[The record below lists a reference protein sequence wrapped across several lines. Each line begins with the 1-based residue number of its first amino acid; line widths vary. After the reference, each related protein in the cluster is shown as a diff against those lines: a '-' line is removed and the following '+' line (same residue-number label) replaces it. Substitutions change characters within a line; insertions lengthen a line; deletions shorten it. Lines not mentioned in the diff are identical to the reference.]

1 MLLNAVFLGRI
12 WLVTMFFFELPQRFE
27 WVNQLS
33 PFHAAIRFIPF
44 TVAAPVGSILAS
56 TVAKMFKVPL
66 LYLLGISSLKQ
77 VVAYVLLGT
86 VSGQHDIS
94 ARQYGYQV
102 LAGLACGINIPL
114 LTLMTPYATG
124 KRDHGNGRHG
134 RIAQFRVTGGCI
146 GLAIIKTIHNSYL
159 RSHLTQSLGADVTEA
174 VPEINWSH
182 RDPAHGNTR
191 SD

>member
-1 MLLNAVFLGRI
+1 M
-12 WLVTMFFFELPQRFE
+12 FELPQRFE
-27 WVNQLS
+27 MVNQLS

-124 KRDHGNGRHG
+124 KRDH
-134 RIAQFRVTGGCI
+134 AVAMGG
-146 GLAIIKTIHNSYL
+146 LPSF
-159 RSHLTQSLGADVTEA
+159 E
-174 VPEINWSH
+174 
-182 RDPAHGNTR
+182 
-191 SD
+191 